1 MKGAGTITGAFED
14 FKKYLGKLP
23 GFPSRDTGTLGM
35 TGSLFEKQDFFGKVA
50 KGETVFTPDQLENL
64 VKGVNVSGLTSGMK
78 SASEQN
84 TATMSAMMDKMNTK
98 PVAPEV
104 QVVSAPQTENLQA
117 VGTQLKDSFA
127 QSMAALQQQRI
138 QPETPKTTDSEDL
151 NKVLE
156 TLNNSMS
163 GLTTQITDGN
173 RANQEHLKNLLQALN
188 DKSILEDLLS
198 AMQDNV
204 DYSKRIADNI
214 A

>member
-1 MKGAGTITGAFED
+1 
-14 FKKYLGKLP
+14 
-23 GFPSRDTGTLGM
+23 M
-35 TGSLFEKQDFFGKVA
+35 TGSLFEKQDFYGKVA